1 MNTVTAKEA
10 QTRFGQLLDR
20 AQKEDVAITRHERE
34 VAVVISRE
42 RYDEM
47 QAIEDA
53 YWIARAEKAAQGG
66 FMGPEESMK
75 YLKEKINASAADQ

>member
-1 MNTVTAKEA
+1 MNIVTAKEA

-20 AQKEDVAITRHERE
+20 AQKEDVSITRHERE

-53 YWIARAEKAAQGG
+53 YWLERAENAAKSG
-66 FMGPEESMK
+66 FMSPEETME
-75 YLKEKINASAADQ
+75 YLKEKMNAATLNQ